1 MGVNRWNALL
11 LTEEMAQVEALLNRT
26 MEPKDAEQRSAVM
39 RESLTAIQTEH
50 QVYDGLAR

>member
-50 QVYDGLAR
+50 QVYDVLAR

>member
-39 RESLTAIQTEH
+39 RESLAAIQTEH
-50 QVYDGLAR
+50 QVYDVLAR